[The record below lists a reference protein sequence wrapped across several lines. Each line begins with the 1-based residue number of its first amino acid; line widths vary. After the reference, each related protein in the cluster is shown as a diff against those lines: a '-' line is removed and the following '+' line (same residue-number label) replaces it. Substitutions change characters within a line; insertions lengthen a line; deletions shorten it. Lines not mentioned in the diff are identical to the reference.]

1 MKQFLARG
9 SELNKSAGPVV
20 WVGII
25 SITCILLFLF
35 QKILWLVVPFLL
47 GLIIYYLLSPIMN
60 RLVLVGFSK
69 ETSVAITMGGFFSI
83 IGIISLILFP
93 YLSTQ
98 LLFWKDSMSRY
109 LEGGIILL
117 QSTLLALEKKFSYLD
132 KVDLSEN
139 VNLKI
144 TEFTNTFAE
153 HYLTDFIVTLS
164 SWLPTLFLA
173 PFLAFFFLRDGHRF
187 KKFLCDAVPNAYF
200 ERTLY
205 LLQEIDKTARS
216 YFRGLLTLT
225 VLDTIALAIGL
236 WIIGISSPLLLAFI
250 AAVFAWIPF
259 VGSVLGCVM
268 VVLVAATDFPLD
280 PMIAYGAIAVF
291 ISVRMLDDF
300 VFMPLTIGRS
310 LHMHPLLT
318 VLMIFVGGSVAGISG
333 LMLVLPLLGVVMVIG
348 ETLGILISDDR
359 LRARYEF
366 TKNLKKI
373 KASLDLV

>member
-236 WIIGISSPLLLAFI
+236 WIIGISSPLILAFI

-318 VLMIFVGGSVAGISG
+318 VLMIFVGGSVAGVRSLSG
-333 LMLVLPLLGVVMVIG
+333 VDSSTRGPC
-348 ETLGILISDDR
+348 
-359 LRARYEF
+359 
-366 TKNLKKI
+366 
-373 KASLDLV
+373 